1 MLGRLR
7 MSTDEALSKYVTF
20 GNAVFGQARWWHE
33 RSILWFPRA
42 KYPLRKIRSA
52 ILTIIYERLKQQDSK
67 MTDQRAYEKAKS
79 EPFESPD
86 YKTRT

>member
-1 MLGRLR
+1 
-7 MSTDEALSKYVTF
+7 MSTEDALEKYTAF
-20 GNAVFGQARWWHE
+20 GNAVFGQARRWHE

-42 KYPLRKIRSA
+42 KFSSRKTRNA
-52 ILTIIYERLKQQDSK
+52 ILTVIYDRLKQQDPRL
-67 MTDQRAYEKAKS
+67 TDEKANEKAKY